1 MIKIRSITWLDDFS
15 ANVER
20 ASDIMP
26 IIAEIMPII
35 TVTILTADTTINETY
50 AVNDAIND
58 AINDAMLKCLLG
70 VYELQVFLFIIRDES
85 MLTSLLQCHNE

>member
-26 IIAEIMPII
+26 IIAEIMSII

-50 AVNDAIND
+50 AVND

-85 MLTSLLQCHNE
+85 MLASLLQCHNE

>member
-26 IIAEIMPII
+26 IIAEIMSII

-50 AVNDAIND
+50 AVND